1 MHPFYSKRCKV
12 RPSKV
17 DALERNPSGRR
28 TIIRN
33 DFTTGNPSVTTGG
46 TVAARPVRTATQSAK
61 KRSSKGRIKS
71 STVAVYAGVF
81 TLLIAVIAIG
91 YRTPQEEVVMSSANP
106 VVETAKGNAAT
117 PAVNDV
123 VATSIAASVA
133 RTAALAVAPNVAER
147 AVSTKV
153 EAAYASTDSSSVA
166 KPIIVSV
173 ANSVRDVTKYT
184 VVEGDIVD
192 TVAAKFSI
200 SADTVKWANNLKTN
214 ALTPGSE
221 LEILPRDGVL
231 YTAKDGDT
239 VEKIAEKY
247 KADASLIVSYNDL
260 ELNGVTSGL
269 RLIIPGGTLP
279 ENERPGYV
287 APRQAASSSSYASGG
302 YVSGYSA
309 GFGGSTWH
317 IKVGT
322 PMYAGNTYAFGNC
335 TAYAFDRRAEL
346 GRPVGAR
353 WGNAAT
359 WAYLA
364 RAAGYKVNNT
374 PSVGAVIQNGGGYGH
389 VGIVERILPN
399 GDIEISEMNA
409 YVSGGG
415 FNKVSGRVVSAASVG
430 QYAYIH

>member
-1 MHPFYSKRCKV
+1 M
-12 RPSKV
+12 
-17 DALERNPSGRR
+17 
-28 TIIRN
+28 
-33 DFTTGNPSVTTGG
+33 
-46 TVAARPVRTATQSAK
+46 
-61 KRSSKGRIKS
+61 
-71 STVAVYAGVF
+71 YAGVF

-91 YRTPQEEVVMSSANP
+91 YRTPQEEIVMSSANP
-106 VVETAKGNAAT
+106 VVETAKGNAVS

-123 VATSIAASVA
+123 VATNIAASVA
-133 RTAALAVAPNVAER
+133 QTAALAVAPNVAER

-153 EAAYASTDSSSVA
+153 EAVYASTDSSSVA
-166 KPIIVSV
+166 KPIIVST

-184 VVEGDIVD
+184 VAEGDTAD
-192 TVAAKFSI
+192 SVAVKFGI
-200 SADTVKWANNLKTN
+200 SVDTVKWANNLKNST
-214 ALTPGSE
+214 LTPGSE
-221 LEILPRDGVL
+221 LDILPRDGVL

-260 ELNGVTSGL
+260 ELNGLTSGL
-269 RLIIPGGTLP
+269 RLIIPGGVLP
-279 ENERPGYV
+279 ETERPGYV
-287 APRQAASSSSYASGG
+287 APRAAAPSYASGG

-309 GFGGSTWH
+309 GFGGHTWH
-317 IKVGT
+317 IRVGT

-364 RAAGYKVNNT
+364 RAAGYKVSNT

-389 VGIVERILPN
+389 VGVVERILPN

-415 FNKVSGRVVSAASVG
+415 FNKVSGRIVSAASVG